1 MKELFEVKN
10 NEVVYAPQVLAI
22 GEFKDLWDRDK
33 TKNKELANKELAF
46 IYYSIDF
53 RSIYTSYF
61 GEEKIERIK
70 RDIRLPKTWKPDAKI
85 NAAIDKYN
93 ELSRTQ
99 SMGLLEDA
107 EYAVERL
114 RDYFRTVD
122 LTKTDATGKPLFT
135 AKDLIGNLKNLG
147 DVISGIKELKLE
159 VLKEQQSGN
168 MVKGNR
174 QKSAFEDPD
183 VVADLNY

>member
-10 NEVVYAPQVLAI
+10 NEVVFAPQVLVI

-33 TKNKELANKELAF
+33 SKNKEIANKELAF
-46 IYYSIDF
+46 IYYAIDF

-61 GEEKIERIK
+61 GDEKIERIK
-70 RDIRLPKTWKPDAKI
+70 RDIRLPKTWKPDVKV
-85 NAAIDKYN
+85 NLAIDKYN

-107 EYAVERL
+107 EFAVEKL
-114 RDYFRTVD
+114 RDYFKQVD
-122 LTKTDATGKPLFT
+122 LIKTDPTGKPLFA
-135 AKDLIGNLKNLG
+135 AKDLIANLKNLG

-183 VVADLNY
+183 VVADMN